1 MSSVSGR
8 SGIITLF
15 RECVAWPRP
24 AGRALPIVLLLGP
37 SGSGKTALLRELRD
51 QAADLPH
58 AYVDLETR
66 ESAGPVD
73 VLIELGNQLSIGHR
87 GLGRL
92 RFPRFWLG
100 LLVTELVLERQP
112 PEEQR
117 LQVQD
122 LLARIRPFRRFPVD
136 LREFVVRLAALK
148 GVDRAGATAAVDAIE
163 QTIRL
168 WRGPA
173 QRWWAGRGNQSAT
186 DSLLRL
192 KVAFDSRCPIDRREV
207 EEELCEA
214 FLADLRATYA
224 NPFRGPDRTVSCVAM
239 IDNAHTD
246 GGAELVE
253 LLARLRAEPAAEPD
267 PLLVFA
273 TSRHALSERLVPEP
287 DAVPESV
294 RLADWTLAHD
304 RESWRSWCCP
314 VRLRDLDLD
323 EVDRLAR
330 IGGLRSRGALA
341 SFAHRL
347 TGGHPRGVRAVL
359 DLVER
364 RHADA
369 PHAVLTLGG
378 GDLLDELLADVPAE
392 HRAALVSCAA
402 ARHVNLPAILAA
414 LGYAPHLGAW
424 DDAAHEEA
432 REVATR
438 VLAKVGDL
446 LWLRGAGPTAELH
459 PWLRRLLLWELA
471 RRPDGDAN
479 SWTVVHD
486 RLRDHSRATGDR
498 AGELYHELAVGNVPN
513 VVRALDAELRA
524 GTDPATWKATLLAVT
539 SAPSRP
545 TDDEPGGR
553 ARELAGWAHAEDRRV
568 RALTWLV
575 SARWVAADPL
585 GDPFGRLQPEIA
597 HRWQILSGEVPH
609 ASDAFFEAGQE
620 VLRDYGRNG
629 GLVENLPSWRGN
641 AGASGAARE
650 QGPGRIVPAVSGR
663 RAILRVLSAVTA
675 VCVVGAG
682 VTALARQADR
692 CGEGVTRMDD
702 GQCVGVTDGAYRFD
716 GLAQVL
722 TRIEKENGRPVPPR
736 VDTVTI
742 AVAMPIPHGGLGV
755 LSTEAVRREL
765 EGAYL
770 AQVEANERSG
780 GPRIR
785 LAVANIGRNA
795 EYWGP
800 VVEQL
805 EELPGLRVVSG
816 LGPSLDSTGAAVR
829 ELGRHDIATIGS
841 VITADDLRGPAL
853 ARIAP
858 SNKAQVVAA
867 VHAQLLTE
875 RTLLVRDNKSDDSY
889 VRTLAEQFLSSHSN
903 AGVEAY
909 DSADDVAHLVPQRM
923 SEITR
928 EICASDYD
936 QVYFAGRHDDLRQFV
951 IALNDRQCRD
961 RPLTVVS
968 GDDAAVIDIDE
979 ENPEHDEFSDALADG
994 NVTVLC
1000 TALAHPRQW
1009 TGTPGRSAD
1018 VFAEFEKDYGR
1029 TFGAGR
1035 LDDGQAMV
1043 SHDAVAT
1050 AVEAIRRDGVG
1061 DTMWLGV
1068 HGTGAVDGVTG
1079 PIDLDEHGD
1088 PIAKPIPIL
1097 RINPDGSK
1105 SFEKLAT
1112 TPTGGRL
1119 E

>member
-1 MSSVSGR
+1 MSPVSGR
-8 SGIITLF
+8 SGITALF

-24 AGRALPIVLLLGP
+24 GGRALPIVLLLGP
-37 SGSGKTALLRELRD
+37 SGSGKTALLRELRN
-51 QAADLPH
+51 QAIDLPH
-58 AYVDLETR
+58 AFVDLETR
-66 ESAGPVD
+66 DSPGPVEI
-73 VLIELGNQLSIGHR
+73 LIELGNQLSIGHR

-100 LLVTELVLERQP
+100 LLVTELVLERQSP
-112 PEEQR
+112 ADQR

-122 LLARIRPFRRFPVD
+122 LLRRIRPFRRFPVE
-136 LREFVVRLAALK
+136 LRELVVRLAPLT
-148 GVDRAGATAAVDAIE
+148 GVDRVGATTAVDAIE

-192 KVAFDSRCPIDRREV
+192 KVAVDSGCPIDRREV

-214 FLADLRATYA
+214 FLADLRAAYT
-224 NPFRGPDRTVSCVAM
+224 NRFRGPDRTVSCVAM
-239 IDNAHTD
+239 IDNAHAD

-253 LLARLRAEPAAEPD
+253 LLARVRAEPTAAPD

-273 TSRHALSERLVPEP
+273 ASRHALSERLVQKP
-287 DAVPESV
+287 DEAPESV
-294 RLADWTLAHD
+294 RLADWTQAHD

-330 IGGLRSRGALA
+330 VGGLRSRGALA

-369 PHAVLTLGG
+369 PHAVLARGA
-378 GDLLDELLADVPAE
+378 GDLLDELLVDVPAE

-414 LGYAPHLGAW
+414 LGYAPHLGAR

-438 VLAKVGDL
+438 LLTKVGDL
-446 LWLRGAGPTAELH
+446 LWLRGAGPAAQLH

-471 RRPDGDAN
+471 RGPDGDED
-479 SWTVVHD
+479 SWTTVHD
-486 RLRDHSRATGDR
+486 RLRDHCHATGDR
-498 AGELYHELAVGNVPN
+498 AGELYHELAVGNVEH

-524 GTDPATWKATLLAVT
+524 GTDPAAWKATLLAVT

-545 TDDEPGGR
+545 TDDDPGGR
-553 ARELAGWAHAEDRRV
+553 VRELAGWAHAEDRRV

-620 VLRDYGRNG
+620 VLLEYGRNG

-641 AGASGAARE
+641 VNSNGAARE
-650 QGPGRIVPAVSGR
+650 HGPERIKPAVSGR
-663 RAILRVLSAVTA
+663 RTVLRVLSAVTA
-675 VCVVGAG
+675 VCLVGAG
-682 VTALARQADR
+682 VTAVARQADR
-692 CGEGVTRMDD
+692 CGDGVVRMGD
-702 GQCVGVTDGAYRFD
+702 GQCVGVTDGGYPFD

-722 TRIEKENGRPVPPR
+722 ERIEKENNRPVPPR

-742 AVAMPIPHGGLGV
+742 AIAMPIPHGGLGV
-755 LSTEAVRREL
+755 LSIESVRREL

-770 AQVEANERSG
+770 AQVEANVPSG

-785 LAVANIGRNA
+785 LVIANVGRNA
-795 EYWGP
+795 EFWAP

-805 EELPGLRVVSG
+805 KELPGLRVVSG
-816 LGPSLDSTGAAVR
+816 LGPSLDSTAPRCGSWAA
-829 ELGRHDIATIGS
+829 TTS
-841 VITADDLRGPAL
+841 P
-853 ARIAP
+853 
-858 SNKAQVVAA
+858 
-867 VHAQLLTE
+867 
-875 RTLLVRDNKSDDSY
+875 
-889 VRTLAEQFLSSHSN
+889 
-903 AGVEAY
+903 
-909 DSADDVAHLVPQRM
+909 
-923 SEITR
+923 
-928 EICASDYD
+928 
-936 QVYFAGRHDDLRQFV
+936 
-951 IALNDRQCRD
+951 
-961 RPLTVVS
+961 
-968 GDDAAVIDIDE
+968 
-979 ENPEHDEFSDALADG
+979 
-994 NVTVLC
+994 
-1000 TALAHPRQW
+1000 
-1009 TGTPGRSAD
+1009 RSARSSR
-1018 VFAEFEKDYGR
+1018 R
-1029 TFGAGR
+1029 TTCAAAR
-1035 LDDGQAMV
+1035 P
-1043 SHDAVAT
+1043 SHAWHRPT
-1050 AVEAIRRDGVG
+1050 APRWSPRSRPGY
-1061 DTMWLGV
+1061 
-1068 HGTGAVDGVTG
+1068 
-1079 PIDLDEHGD
+1079 
-1088 PIAKPIPIL
+1088 
-1097 RINPDGSK
+1097 
-1105 SFEKLAT
+1105 
-1112 TPTGGRL
+1112 
-1119 E
+1119 